1 MKRILVTGGAGFI
14 GSHLCERL
22 IEEGNRVICL
32 DNFLTGRKENIA
44 RLMENEHFD
53 LVEHDIMYPY
63 HIDPVDEIYHL
74 ACPASPVHYQ
84 NDPIRTMKTS
94 VLGSYHALGMAKKH
108 GAKILLAS
116 TSEIYGNPLVHPQPE
131 GYWGNVNT
139 IGPRSCYDEGKRCAE
154 TLFMDYHRQEKVRIK
169 IVRIFNTYGP
179 GMLPDDGRVISNFIL
194 QALQNRDITIY
205 GDGSQTR
212 SFQYINDLTEG
223 LIKMMSTKDSFTGPV
238 NIGNPREFT
247 IKELAE
253 KIVALSG
260 STSKLVYKPLPV
272 DDPKQRQ
279 PDITLAR
286 EMLGWEPTIRLEEGL
301 TRMISFFKEKLEQ
314 QSIETKVDLPI

>member
-1 MKRILVTGGAGFI
+1 MKHILVTGGAGFI

-22 IEEGNRVICL
+22 LKEENRVICL

-44 RLMENEHFD
+44 HLIEHVHFK
-53 LVEHDIMYPY
+53 LVEHDIMHSY
-63 HIDPVDEIYHL
+63 HIEPVDEIYHL
-74 ACPASPVHYQ
+74 ACPASPVNYQ
-84 NDPIRTMKTS
+84 RDPIKTMKIS
-94 VLGSYHALGMAKKH
+94 VMGSYNVLGMAKKH
-108 GAKILLAS
+108 RSRILLAS
-116 TSEIYGNPLVHPQPE
+116 TSEIYGDPLVHPQPE
-131 GYWGNVNT
+131 HYWGNVNPV
-139 IGPRSCYDEGKRCAE
+139 GPRSCYDEGKRAAE

-179 GMLPDDGRVISNFIL
+179 GMLADDGRVISNFIL
-194 QALQNRDITIY
+194 QALRNQDITIY

-212 SFQYINDLTEG
+212 SFQYIDDLIEG
-223 LIKMMSTKDSFTGPV
+223 LLKMMQTDESFTGPV

-253 KIVALSG
+253 RIVMLSG
-260 STSKLVYKPLPV
+260 SSSKLVYKPLPV

-286 EMLGWEPTIRLEEGL
+286 EKLGWEPKIRLDEGL
-301 TRMISFFKEKLEQ
+301 TRMISFFERQLKQEIFEAK
-314 QSIETKVDLPI
+314 

>member
-22 IEEGNRVICL
+22 LREGNRVICL

-44 RLMENEHFD
+44 HLIENDLFE
-53 LVEHDIMYPY
+53 LVEHDIMHSYR
-63 HIDPVDEIYHL
+63 IDPVDEIYHL
-74 ACPASPVHYQ
+74 ACPASPIHYQ
-84 NDPIRTMKTS
+84 RDPIKTMKIS
-94 VLGSYHALGMAKKH
+94 VLGSYNVLGMAKKH
-108 GAKILLAS
+108 RSKVLLAS
-116 TSEIYGNPLVHPQPE
+116 TSEIYGDPLVHPQPE
-131 GYWGNVNT
+131 HYWGNVNT
-139 IGPRSCYDEGKRCAE
+139 VGPRSCYDEGKRCAE

-194 QALQNRDITIY
+194 QALQNQDITIY

-212 SFQYINDLTEG
+212 SFQYIDDLIEG
-223 LIKMMSTKDSFTGPV
+223 LLKMMQTDESFTGPV

-253 KIVALSG
+253 RILLLSG
-260 STSKLVYKPLPV
+260 SSSKLVYRALPV

-286 EMLGWEPTIRLEEGL
+286 EMLDWEPMIRLDEGL
-301 TRMISFFKEKLEQ
+301 TRMISFFAHKLKHQ
-314 QSIETKVDLPI
+314 TFVAKANLTT

>member
-1 MKRILVTGGAGFI
+1 MKHILVTGGAGFI

-22 IEEGNRVICL
+22 LKEENRVICL

-44 RLMENEHFD
+44 HLIEHEHFK
-53 LVEHDIMYPY
+53 LVEHDIMHSY
-63 HIDPVDEIYHL
+63 HIEPVDEIYHL
-74 ACPASPVHYQ
+74 ACPASPVNYQ
-84 NDPIRTMKTS
+84 RDPIKTMKIS
-94 VLGSYHALGMAKKH
+94 VMGSYNVLGMAKKH
-108 GAKILLAS
+108 RSKILLAS
-116 TSEIYGNPLVHPQPE
+116 TSEIYGDPLVHPQPE
-131 GYWGNVNT
+131 HYWGNVNPV
-139 IGPRSCYDEGKRCAE
+139 GPRSCYDEGKRAAE

-179 GMLPDDGRVISNFIL
+179 GMLADDGRVISNFIL
-194 QALQNRDITIY
+194 QALRNQDITIY

-212 SFQYINDLTEG
+212 SFQYIDDLIEG
-223 LIKMMSTKDSFTGPV
+223 LLKMMQTDESFTGPV

-253 KIVALSG
+253 RIVMLSG
-260 STSKLVYKPLPV
+260 SSSKLVYKPLPV

-286 EMLGWEPTIRLEEGL
+286 EKLGWEPKIRLDEGL
-301 TRMISFFKEKLEQ
+301 TRMISFFERQLKQEIFEAK
-314 QSIETKVDLPI
+314 

>member
-1 MKRILVTGGAGFI
+1 MKHILVTGGAGFI

-22 IEEGNRVICL
+22 LKEENRVICL

-44 RLMENEHFD
+44 HLIEHEHFK
-53 LVEHDIMYPY
+53 LVEHDIMHSY
-63 HIDPVDEIYHL
+63 HIEPVDEIYHL
-74 ACPASPVHYQ
+74 ACPASPVNYQ
-84 NDPIRTMKTS
+84 RDPIKTMKIS
-94 VLGSYHALGMAKKH
+94 VMGSYNVLGMAKKH
-108 GAKILLAS
+108 RSRILLAS
-116 TSEIYGNPLVHPQPE
+116 TSEIYGDPLVHPQPE
-131 GYWGNVNT
+131 HYWGNVNPV
-139 IGPRSCYDEGKRCAE
+139 GPRSCYDEGKRAAE

-179 GMLPDDGRVISNFIL
+179 GMLADDGRVISNFIL
-194 QALQNRDITIY
+194 QALRNQDITIY

-212 SFQYINDLTEG
+212 SFQYIDDLIEG
-223 LIKMMSTKDSFTGPV
+223 LLKMMQTDESFTGPV

-253 KIVALSG
+253 RIVMLSG
-260 STSKLVYKPLPV
+260 SSSKLVYKPLPV

-286 EMLGWEPTIRLEEGL
+286 EKLGWEPKIRLDEGL
-301 TRMISFFKEKLEQ
+301 TRMISFFERQLKQEIFEVK
-314 QSIETKVDLPI
+314 

>member
-1 MKRILVTGGAGFI
+1 
-14 GSHLCERL
+14 
-22 IEEGNRVICL
+22 
-32 DNFLTGRKENIA
+32 
-44 RLMENEHFD
+44 MEHEHYE

-74 ACPASPVHYQ
+74 ACPASPVNYQ

-116 TSEIYGNPLVHPQPE
+116 TSEIYGDPLVHPQPE
-131 GYWGNVNT
+131 HYWGNVNPV
-139 IGPRSCYDEGKRCAE
+139 GPRSCYDEGKRAAE

-212 SFQYINDLTEG
+212 SFQYIDDLIEG
-223 LIKMMSTKDSFTGPV
+223 LLKMMQTDESFIGPI

-253 KIVALSG
+253 RIVMLSG
-260 STSKLVYKPLPV
+260 SSSKLVYMPLPV

-286 EMLGWEPTIRLEEGL
+286 EKLGWEPKIRIDEGL
-301 TRMISFFKEKLEQ
+301 TRMISFFRHQLNPATLVAKSE
-314 QSIETKVDLPI
+314 LPT